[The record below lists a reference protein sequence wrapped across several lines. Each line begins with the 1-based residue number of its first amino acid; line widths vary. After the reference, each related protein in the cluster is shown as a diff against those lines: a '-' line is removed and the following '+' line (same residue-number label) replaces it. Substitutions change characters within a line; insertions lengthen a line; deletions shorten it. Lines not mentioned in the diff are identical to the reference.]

1 MIRLA
6 LISDSHGHGPNL
18 RAAAEALAA
27 CDALCHMGDV
37 VPDGRR
43 LSQQL
48 NLPLHAVRGNCDVL
62 AGVADE
68 LTLDVA
74 GHKLLLSHGH
84 RYGVKR
90 SMTALSLRARQAGA
104 DIVLYGHTHLPQVDW
119 DGPVLFI
126 NPGALCDGRYA
137 ILEFRDN
144 GPVPV
149 MKIL

>member
-18 RAAAEALAA
+18 RAVAGMLAN

-37 VPDGRR
+37 APDGRR

-48 NLPLHAVRGNCDVL
+48 QLPLHAVRGNCDVL
-62 AGVADE
+62 AGLADE

-74 GHKLLLSHGH
+74 GVKLLLCHGH
-84 RYGVKR
+84 RYGVKN
-90 SMTALSLRARQAGA
+90 SLTALSLRARQAGA
-104 DIVLYGHTHLPQVDW
+104 DIVLYGHTHLPQVVR
-119 DGPVLFI
+119 DGPILFI

-137 ILEFRDN
+137 LLEFRDN